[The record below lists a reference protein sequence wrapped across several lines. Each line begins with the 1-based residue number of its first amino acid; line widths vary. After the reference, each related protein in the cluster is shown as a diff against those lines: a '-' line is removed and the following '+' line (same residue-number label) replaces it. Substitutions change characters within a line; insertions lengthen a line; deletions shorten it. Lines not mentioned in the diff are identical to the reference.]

1 MGSCR
6 HSRTKGLHASQRR
19 HHRSR
24 RHPVLSV
31 TADDPVA
38 ELDRQLA
45 TLIDLGL
52 PAAAGVTA
60 ATLRR
65 RTSPLRDHA
74 AGLAGSTFV
83 LVLPGLLAADRLV
96 TLARMGDRPGFTTM
110 DADDLASFR
119 PTKDVELPAGEGAT
133 CWSTSRPATTA

>member
-24 RHPVLSV
+24 HPAPVG

-74 AGLAGSTFV
+74 AASPARPFV
-83 LVLPGLLAADRLV
+83 LVLPGLLAADQLV
-96 TLARMGDRPGFTTM
+96 ALS
-110 DADDLASFR
+110 AD
-119 PTKDVELPAGEGAT
+119 G
-133 CWSTSRPATTA
+133 